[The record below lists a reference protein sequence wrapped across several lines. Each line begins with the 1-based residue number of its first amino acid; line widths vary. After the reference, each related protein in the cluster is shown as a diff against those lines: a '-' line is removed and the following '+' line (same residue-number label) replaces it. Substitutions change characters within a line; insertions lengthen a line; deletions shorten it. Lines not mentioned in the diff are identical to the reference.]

1 MVSFQVPF
9 GRLCALCAFA
19 SLFLSLSV
27 SLSLATLSL
36 RVSLSLSSAIYFF
49 SVNCPGPLRY
59 HVNNLTNKHL
69 HNFAS
74 DQDYAERF
82 GNGRHHQSDMR
93 HIDQLHQPHVLRF
106 LA

>member
-1 MVSFQVPF
+1 MCFVC
-9 GRLCALCAFA
+9 LCLSI
-19 SLFLSLSV
+19 SLSVCLSLSQLCH
-27 SLSLATLSL
+27 SE
-36 RVSLSLSSAIYFF
+36 SLSLSLLQSYFF
-49 SVNCPGPLRY
+49 SVDCPGPLRY